1 MTHDRAISQN
11 TRKILG
17 RNGDALV
24 DSFCN
29 SLASQ
34 GSIDLDPWTDYKIV
48 SICPNCRDPQGAPQ
62 CSTRRSAMP
71 RRWERAV
78 ALGRGRILVVT
89 TQVQNQHWGRT
100 AGSSIETWFQIT
112 FPFLLQGTRVASGR
126 SHEEVREAHKC
137 TGTLQGVAEKTVIWT
152 HRRHHQDGTGLK

>member
-34 GSIDLDPWTDYKIV
+34 GSIDLDP
-48 SICPNCRDPQGAPQ
+48 
-62 CSTRRSAMP
+62 
-71 RRWERAV
+71 
-78 ALGRGRILVVT
+78 
-89 TQVQNQHWGRT
+89 
-100 AGSSIETWFQIT
+100 
-112 FPFLLQGTRVASGR
+112 
-126 SHEEVREAHKC
+126 
-137 TGTLQGVAEKTVIWT
+137 
-152 HRRHHQDGTGLK
+152 